1 MHPALLTTDVCDCRV
16 SVPRPPTP
24 LSLLPSSPGF
34 LSPPLLWTG
43 TTHYL
48 IHLVLHLSEYISTR
62 WYRAPE
68 VLLRSRFYNAPV
80 DVFAV
85 GCIMAELY
93 MLRPLF
99 PGNSESDMIQKV
111 PPLSSRETIDHHS
124 ARV

>member
-1 MHPALLTTDVCDCRV
+1 
-16 SVPRPPTP
+16 
-24 LSLLPSSPGF
+24 
-34 LSPPLLWTG
+34 
-43 TTHYL
+43 
-48 IHLVLHLSEYISTR
+48 
-62 WYRAPE
+62 

-111 PPLSSRETIDHHS
+111 SHHPPHLPARPFPTSSRPSTPSPH
-124 ARV
+124 ARLPNAASLAVFCTTKRTGDWKRHDGTR

>member
-1 MHPALLTTDVCDCRV
+1 MHTLDVHSQITLARMLTHEHLPLNVAH
-16 SVPRPPTP
+16 PR
-24 LSLLPSSPGF
+24 SLC
-34 LSPPLLWTG
+34 LSPT
-43 TTHYL
+43 
-48 IHLVLHLSEYISTR
+48 EYISTR

-111 PPLSSRETIDHHS
+111 SSAPSSSSPTL
-124 ARV
+124 APA